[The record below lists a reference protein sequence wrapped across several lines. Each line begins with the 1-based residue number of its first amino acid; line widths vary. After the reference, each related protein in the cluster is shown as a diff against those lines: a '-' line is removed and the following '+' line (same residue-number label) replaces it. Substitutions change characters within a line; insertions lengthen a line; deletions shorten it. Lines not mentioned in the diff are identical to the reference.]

1 MNDNTELWQAMLLR
15 LKHSLQ
21 TLAMPPDIQLG
32 LLPDF
37 VCKPDELALTFDH
50 WYQCVLSNDDRTL
63 SRQQK
68 LALEALDKHL
78 DIMTG
83 KEHLWTEEAVKS
95 LPEWEQIR
103 RLARETLESFNWEVT
118 VPPSYSFEYVPGR
131 NDDA

>member
-37 VCKPDELALTFDH
+37 VCKADEIALTFNH
-50 WYQCVLSNDDRTL
+50 WYQCVLGNDNRTL
-63 SRQQK
+63 SRQQE
-68 LALEALDKHL
+68 LALEAIDKQLDT
-78 DIMTG
+78 MTG
-83 KEHLWTEEAVKS
+83 KEQLWTEEAVKS

-103 RLARETLESFNWEVT
+103 IVAREALETFN
-118 VPPSYSFEYVPGR
+118 
-131 NDDA
+131 